1 MSRTLSEQFGLKP
14 DPHAP
19 QHVKGGGNNLT
30 KIYTGGGH
38 EMDSQQKGLPVYHRR
53 IGK

>member
-1 MSRTLSEQFGLKP
+1 MSRTLKEQFGLHP
-14 DPHAP
+14 DPYAP
-19 QHVKGGGNNLT
+19 EHVKAGGNNLT

-38 EMDSQQKGLPVYHRR
+38 EMDSQQKGLPVYRRR